1 MSFVV
6 PFDLVIF
13 LLGKFAAAI
22 PVATAA
28 PALIV
33 IAGKK
38 SKRERSKRKGF
49 LMWIAE
55 TLHHSR
61 RVQRFR
67 AYSELIS
74 GFVQRTTLTPRI
86 LSPRCQIRSS
96 NAGAV
101 MQRRSF

>member
-61 RVQRFR
+61 RVQAQRFLWTHR
-67 AYSELIS
+67 HLIAGREDS
-74 GFVQRTTLTPRI
+74 YPG
-86 LSPRCQIRSS
+86 S
-96 NAGAV
+96 NTGDNNV
-101 MQRRSF
+101 DR